1 MGAASGYKNSFN
13 PQFLTSSDR
22 RVRQIDPLRDATM
35 LKMLDEIARDDT
47 FRIEGMKKGTEK
59 AVFENVTTIKIS
71 WRDLSKNDFE
81 RFCQILPYRMQ
92 NITIMFIFEIRCIQM
107 SMLMT
112 RENGSKCSS

>member
-47 FRIEGMKKGTEK
+47 FRIEGMKKGSEK
-59 AVFENVTTIKIS
+59 AVFENVNTLALKNQSSNIS
-71 WRDLSKNDFE
+71 YNNRNKLLIS
-81 RFCQILPYRMQ
+81 L
-92 NITIMFIFEIRCIQM
+92 TRCIQM
-107 SMLMT
+107 FMLTTMVD
-112 RENGSKCSS
+112 GSKCSL

>member
-59 AVFENVTTIKIS
+59 AVFENVTSFKLRGEICQKS
-71 WRDLSKNDFE
+71 CQMSPY
-81 RFCQILPYRMQ
+81 QIL
-92 NITIMFIFEIRCIQM
+92 NHAIKFIFNTRCTQM

>member
-1 MGAASGYKNSFN
+1 MFSGHSTKACASYSMVPYENLNKFIRKFMGAASGYKNSFN

-59 AVFENVTTIKIS
+59 AVFENVNILNFMLKFTSKLEKCEIS
-71 WRDLSKNDFE
+71 
-81 RFCQILPYRMQ
+81 P
-92 NITIMFIFEIRCIQM
+92 
-107 SMLMT
+107 
-112 RENGSKCSS
+112 

>member
-1 MGAASGYKNSFN
+1 MFWRYENLDKFIRKFMGAASGYKNSFN

-59 AVFENVTTIKIS
+59 AVFDNVNIFYF
-71 WRDLSKNDFE
+71 LADFHN
-81 RFCQILPYRMQ
+81 FLNLLVYLMFNLPTM
-92 NITIMFIFEIRCIQM
+92 
-107 SMLMT
+107 
-112 RENGSKCSS
+112 

>member
-59 AVFENVTTIKIS
+59 AVFENVNIFYFFGRIQ
-71 WRDLSKNDFE
+71 
-81 RFCQILPYRMQ
+81 QIVKSRHK
-92 NITIMFIFEIRCIQM
+92 MFN
-107 SMLMT
+107 LAT
-112 RENGSKCSS
+112 V

>member
-59 AVFENVTTIKIS
+59 AVFENVTTLKLHGKICQKS
-71 WRDLSKNDFE
+71 
-81 RFCQILPYRMQ
+81 CQISPYRIL
-92 NITIMFIFEIRCIQM
+92 NLAIKFIFNTRCTQM

>member
-1 MGAASGYKNSFN
+1 MVPYENLDKFIRKFMGAASGYKNSFN

-59 AVFENVTTIKIS
+59 AVFENVNILYIS
-71 WRDLSKNDFE
+71 CKYLV
-81 RFCQILPYRMQ
+81 
-92 NITIMFIFEIRCIQM
+92 IFGGFFQ
-107 SMLMT
+107 
-112 RENGSKCSS
+112 

>member
-1 MGAASGYKNSFN
+1 MISKYENPDQFIRKFMGAASGYKNSFN

-59 AVFENVTTIKIS
+59 AVFENVNILNIMLIMLRFTSKLDKCVIS
-71 WRDLSKNDFE
+71 
-81 RFCQILPYRMQ
+81 P
-92 NITIMFIFEIRCIQM
+92 
-107 SMLMT
+107 
-112 RENGSKCSS
+112 

>member
-59 AVFENVTTIKIS
+59 AVFENVTTLKLHGEICQ
-71 WRDLSKNDFE
+71 KN
-81 RFCQILPYRMQ
+81 CQISPYQ
-92 NITIMFIFEIRCIQM
+92 ILNLAIEFIFNTRCTQM